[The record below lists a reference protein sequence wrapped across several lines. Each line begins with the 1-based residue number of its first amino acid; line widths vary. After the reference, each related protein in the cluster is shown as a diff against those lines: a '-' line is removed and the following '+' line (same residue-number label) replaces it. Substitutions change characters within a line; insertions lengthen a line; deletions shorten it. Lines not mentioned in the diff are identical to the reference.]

1 MIVLQLL
8 LYCLLF
14 TGMVKIFVI
23 GGAVNGLYFYPKEVQ
38 ERAIALGLTD
48 RKTVER
54 KRKWFMTT
62 FCLVMLVALVLIIRV
77 WNGISTFNA
86 AYWQALLFLEVM
98 NIYDGVVIDKLWVG
112 HSRFWVLPGLEDV
125 PFVQTWRQVLIKRS
139 IMALVWFAGAAVVGE
154 LITLIF

>member
-54 KRKWFMTT
+54 KRK
-62 FCLVMLVALVLIIRV
+62 
-77 WNGISTFNA
+77 
-86 AYWQALLFLEVM
+86 
-98 NIYDGVVIDKLWVG
+98 
-112 HSRFWVLPGLEDV
+112 
-125 PFVQTWRQVLIKRS
+125 
-139 IMALVWFAGAAVVGE
+139 
-154 LITLIF
+154 

>member
-86 AYWQALLFLEVM
+86 AYWQALLFRLFCKCW
-98 NIYDGVVIDKLWVG
+98 G
-112 HSRFWVLPGLEDV
+112 
-125 PFVQTWRQVLIKRS
+125 KRKQRS
-139 IMALVWFAGAAVVGE
+139 CEINQMRTAL
-154 LITLIF
+154 